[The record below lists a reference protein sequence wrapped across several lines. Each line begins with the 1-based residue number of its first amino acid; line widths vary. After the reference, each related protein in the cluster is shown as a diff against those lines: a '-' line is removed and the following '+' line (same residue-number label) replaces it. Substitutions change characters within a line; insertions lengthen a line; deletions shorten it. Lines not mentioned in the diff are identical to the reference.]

1 MSAPAGLAVS
11 KIIYP
16 EVEVPETEKLS
27 RMKQNENRLDALC
40 VCQYILLCIYIDIY
54 MIRLGEPNVQLHFCI
69 LECVHIHLTVN
80 RSPLCIILFSRET
93 ANVIDAAARGATDAI
108 FVVFAVVASL
118 ISFLSLLHFINAVIN
133 YLGELVDI
141 NDLSLDASIK
151 KHCTFS
157 QNRT

>member
-1 MSAPAGLAVS
+1 
-11 KIIYP
+11 
-16 EVEVPETEKLS
+16 
-27 RMKQNENRLDALC
+27 
-40 VCQYILLCIYIDIY
+40 

-69 LECVHIHLTVN
+69 LECVHKHLTVN

-157 QNRT
+157 QNRTQFAYNLLMPIYHSTKIQTKGTSFTPFWFDKLIR